1 MGKLFYRVYVL
12 LCMLVLRLRAVA
24 QTGDDEDD
32 MTPLP
37 GKGGGG
43 KDTGEFDMLE
53 DMEFTPV
60 RITFDDV
67 LTVVVLL
74 VVCYVFGKI
83 WKGCS
88 YLILI
93 LAGIFYYMTRY

>member
-1 MGKLFYRVYVL
+1 
-12 LCMLVLRLRAVA
+12 MLVLRLKAVA
-24 QTGDDEDD
+24 QDADDD
-32 MTPLP
+32 MDMDP
-37 GKGGGG
+37 GKGGGGGG
-43 KDTGEFDMLE
+43 KDTGDMDMLE
-53 DMEFTPV
+53 DLDYTPI

-67 LTVVVLL
+67 LTVVLLL

>member
-1 MGKLFYRVYVL
+1 MKQLFYRVYVL
-12 LCMLVLRLRAVA
+12 LCIFVLRLRAVA
-24 QTGDDEDD
+24 QVADDDD
-32 MTPLP
+32 VVDVMP
-37 GKGGGG
+37 GRGSG
-43 KDTGEFDMLE
+43 KDTSDMDMLE
-53 DMEFTPV
+53 DMEFTPI

-74 VVCYVFGKI
+74 VACYVFGRI

-93 LAGIFYYMTRY
+93 LAGIFYFVIRG

>member
-1 MGKLFYRVYVL
+1 
-12 LCMLVLRLRAVA
+12 MLVLRLRAVA
-24 QTGDDEDD
+24 QSADDDD
-32 MTPLP
+32 AMDVMP

-43 KDTGEFDMLE
+43 RDTDSLDMLE
-53 DMEFTPV
+53 DMEYMPI

-67 LTVVVLL
+67 LTVVLLL
-74 VVCYVFGKI
+74 VACYVFGKI

-93 LAGIFYYMTRY
+93 LAGIFYYITRC

>member
-12 LCMLVLRLRAVA
+12 LCMLVLQLKAVA
-24 QTGDDEDD
+24 QTDDDEAMDP
-32 MTPLP
+32 MP
-37 GKGGGG
+37 GKGGGKEANG
-43 KDTGEFDMLE
+43 MDMLE
-53 DMEFTPV
+53 DVDYMPI

-74 VVCYVFGKI
+74 VACYVFGKI

-93 LAGIFYYMTRY
+93 LAGIFYFVIRG

>member
-1 MGKLFYRVYVL
+1 
-12 LCMLVLRLRAVA
+12 MLVLQLRAVA
-24 QTGDDEDD
+24 QTGDDDDD
-32 MTPLP
+32 MGPMP
-37 GKGGGG
+37 GKGGGR
-43 KDTGEFDMLE
+43 DTGDFDMME